1 MESADIAKIP
11 LFAQL
16 TLDQCNDVAVVCK
29 ELELEAGTTLLR
41 EGDFGYALF
50 AITEGTAEVAKNGE
64 ALRELQP
71 GDCFGEIAILAG
83 GTRTATI
90 VAKTP
95 MKVVAVMNRD
105 MWRLEEQS
113 PQLGATL
120 RATVAERL
128 AT

>member
-1 MESADIAKIP
+1 MESADVAKIP

-16 TLDQCNDVAVVCK
+16 TVDQCNDVAVVCK

-41 EGDFGYALF
+41 EGDFGYAMF
-50 AITEGTAEVAKNGE
+50 AITEGNAEVSQSGKAIRSLG
-64 ALRELQP
+64 P
-71 GDCFGEIAILAG
+71 GDCFGEVAILSG

-95 MKVVAVMNRD
+95 LKLVTVMNRD
-105 MWRLEEQS
+105 LWRLEEQA